1 MGGRAGDRQGGVVSG
16 IEEHMGFYTYMWL
29 REDGTPYYV
38 GKGQKR
44 RAFISSAHAVHRPK
58 DRSRIVVFPMLNEAE
73 AFESE
78 IVMIELFGRK
88 DKGTGILHNMTDGGD
103 GSSGTLILT
112 EEVREAKRRAGRIG
126 GKKGGKT
133 QGRIEALTG
142 HGVKNLTREVC
153 ARGGH
158 TQGLIQGKKNVESGL
173 LARIRTPEHQKI
185 AGIAAGKKAVESG
198 RIQALGHI
206 QGRKNVESGQIQ
218 KLGKTYGP
226 INGRINGRKNAENGR
241 IQALGRIQ
249 GKLNASRPEVKEAQV
264 RGRHT
269 RWHASRNIIDPDC
282 SYCHNGEPNAAV

>member
-153 ARGGH
+153 ARGWSYSG
-158 TQGLIQGKKNVESGL
+158 TYPRKKERRKRLAGPHSNPRTSENRRNRCWKES
-173 LARIRTPEHQKI
+173 R
-185 AGIAAGKKAVESG
+185 
-198 RIQALGHI
+198 
-206 QGRKNVESGQIQ
+206 
-218 KLGKTYGP
+218 
-226 INGRINGRKNAENGR
+226 
-241 IQALGRIQ
+241 
-249 GKLNASRPEVKEAQV
+249 
-264 RGRHT
+264 
-269 RWHASRNIIDPDC
+269 
-282 SYCHNGEPNAAV
+282 